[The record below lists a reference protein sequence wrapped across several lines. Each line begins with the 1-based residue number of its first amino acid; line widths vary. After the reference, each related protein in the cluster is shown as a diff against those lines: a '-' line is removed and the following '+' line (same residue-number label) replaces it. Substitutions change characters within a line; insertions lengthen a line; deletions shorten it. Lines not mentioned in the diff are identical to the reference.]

1 MIAGRMAGNAGNLLI
16 YDLYKSVKFCKTAK
30 ASAHTACIHLPA
42 ANAETPK
49 KRRIFY
55 YTMRCRKEK
64 GRGRGFAVS
73 AGGQNVICPVFA
85 FERDS
90 SPRGKHPAPRKPSR
104 GGAYY
109 RANAAQK
116 SAPAESHGADR
127 ALSGG
132 EGKEIG
138 SVNVCPPVPARP
150 WAAGRRR
157 PARGAG
163 PGTAPR
169 RTRWK
174 AGCSPGSRRW

>member
-1 MIAGRMAGNAGNLLI
+1 MAGNVGNLLI

-30 ASAHTACIHLPA
+30 AAAHTACIRLPA

-49 KRRIFY
+49 KRRIFH

-64 GRGRGFAVS
+64 GRGRGFAAS

-85 FERDS
+85 FEREYGPGANTPPRVN
-90 SPRGKHPAPRKPSR
+90 PRGAGHTIGQTPHKKVPPPKATGRTVR
-104 GGAYY
+104 FG
-109 RANAAQK
+109 
-116 SAPAESHGADR
+116 
-127 ALSGG
+127 GG

-138 SVNVCPPVPARP
+138 SVSVCPPVPARP

-169 RTRWK
+169 HTRWK